1 MYQHCI
7 WQQTVEMKDTAM
19 QKPVHDHF
27 CKMNSFNLTR
37 DCDIYSSD
45 QLQ

>member
-1 MYQHCI
+1 MLI
-7 WQQTVEMKDTAM
+7 WQQIKGGNERHSYA
-19 QKPVHDHF
+19 KPVYHHF
-27 CKMNSFNLTR
+27 CKMNYVDLTR